1 VDARMLPASLSA
13 GHAFSPNGDQRV
25 GATVSSIS
33 PDDVA
38 DRIAAI
44 RDTYA
49 RDATSAGVC
58 VADGFGVR
66 VIVERGALVV
76 ADGIGEHRRTQR
88 FDKATHGLSRIVVVS
103 SSEGFVTFEALRWC
117 QRLGI
122 AVLALGADGTPSLA
136 SVPRTTDDARLRRTQ
151 ALAPSEPY
159 GLDVARRL
167 LGRKLDGQV
176 KLLASRFGELSEAEN
191 VRALREAMEHA
202 GTIDELRQL
211 EATAAALYFGA
222 WTGRPECVP
231 RFATKDARRVPA
243 HWRRFETRRSVL
255 ASARSNR
262 KAERPTNAILNYCFA
277 LLEAEAVLACQ
288 AVGLDAGLGIVHL
301 DAKGRDSL
309 ALDLVEPVRPEVEG
323 YVLDLLAARTFR
335 RAEFAETNEGHV
347 RLRPP
352 LTHELAESLPRW
364 REAIAPLAEEV
375 AHTLGAV
382 IEGRFVPAT
391 PLTSS
396 RAKTAQAVVKARK
409 AEASRRRQRTAPVR
423 QQPSGPVSL
432 PLGCVECGAV
442 LTNPRHV
449 RCDECIANDPRQLP
463 AIRRRRGDAI
473 ASRKRQLAEWD
484 RAHPDV
490 AYDPELFRREIL
502 PRLASVGLA
511 EIIAAAGC
519 SKASASDIRRGKRTP
534 HVSTWSAL
542 ARLAGVEVAGEPAG
556 TDQEDEDWVQST
568 TTSTGTP
575 PKPELRSV
583 LSRGTLAG

>member
-1 VDARMLPASLSA
+1 MQSVTLSTSASQPL
-13 GHAFSPNGDQRV
+13 
-25 GATVSSIS
+25 SIS

-44 RDTYA
+44 QDTYA

-66 VIVERGALVV
+66 VTIERGALVV
-76 ADGIGEHRRTQR
+76 ADGIGEHRRTRR

-122 AVLALGADGTPSLA
+122 AVLALGADGSPSLA
-136 SVPRTTDDARLRRTQ
+136 SVSRTSDDARLRRAQ

-176 KLLASRFGELSEAEN
+176 KLLARRFGELSEAES
-191 VRALREAMEHA
+191 VAALREAMEHA
-202 GTIDELRQL
+202 GTIDELRRL

-222 WTGRPECVP
+222 WSGRSECVP
-231 RFATKDARRVPA
+231 RFATKDARRIPA
-243 HWRRFETRRSVL
+243 HWRRFETRRSLL

-288 AVGLDAGLGIVHL
+288 AVGLDPGFGIVHL

-309 ALDLVEPVRPEVEG
+309 ALDLIEPVRPEVEG
-323 YVLDLLAARTFR
+323 YVLDLLASRTFR
-335 RAEFAETNEGHV
+335 KAELTETDEGHV

-382 IEGRFVPAT
+382 IAGRFLLAT

-396 RAKTAQAVVKARK
+396 RSKAAQAVVKARK
-409 AEASRRRQRTAPVR
+409 AEASRRRQRTAPAR

-432 PLGCVECGAV
+432 PLGCVECGAA

-449 RCDECIANDPRQLP
+449 RCDACIAADPAQAP
-463 AIRRRRGDAI
+463 EIRGRRGAAI
-473 ASRKRQLAEWD
+473 AARKRAFAEWD
-484 RAHPDV
+484 KANPGT

-502 PRLASVGLA
+502 PRLVGVKLSA
-511 EIIAAAGC
+511 IVEAAGC
-519 SKASASDIRRGKRTP
+519 SKAYASDIRRGKWTP
-534 HVSTWSAL
+534 HVSTWRAL
-542 ARLAGVEVAGEPAG
+542 AKLVRADVV
-556 TDQEDEDWVQST
+556 
-568 TTSTGTP
+568 
-575 PKPELRSV
+575 
-583 LSRGTLAG
+583 